1 MWTPTTREQHSRK
14 ALRYQTDLT
23 DAEWVVIEPHLPPA
37 HGTGRPRSWPMREIV
52 NGIFYVMRAGCPW
65 RLLPSDLPPWGTIY
79 RWFAKFRDDGL
90 LEKIN
95 HSLVMADRER
105 VGREASPSGAIIDSQ
120 SVKTTEAG
128 GPRGYDAGKKIKGRK
143 RHALVDTD
151 GRGLVLEA
159 HPASIQDRDGGGPL
173 LCASRGSFPFIEKVF
188 ADSGYAGEKVATA
201 TVIAVEIVRKA
212 PIRSAS
218 PSNRAA
224 GSWSAS
230 SPGSTATGDWQR
242 ISRPPSPRPA
252 PSSTPPP
259 SCSSSADWSE
269 PHDFRNRLYRFSK
282 RNRKGQ
288 NFEEAYTEWY
298 RTKGWNLEEALAKD
312 PTRKIAKQEISYWEK
327 LPRYKDATKTNAH
340 PKNRRKE
347 YYIWD
352 DGGGGRHQAEIE
364 VFDWPLQNHDKSN
377 HPRTD
382 REVAQ
387 QAQKDET
394 DRR

>member
-1 MWTPTTREQHSRK
+1 M
-14 ALRYQTDLT
+14 DG
-23 DAEWVVIEPHLPPA
+23 IN
-37 HGTGRPRSWPMREIV
+37 GRDS
-52 NGIFYVMRAGCPW
+52 PW
-65 RLLPSDLPPWGTIY
+65 RSLPSDLPPWGTIY

-201 TVIAVEIVRKA
+201 TVIAVEIVHKA

-224 GSWSAS
+224 GPWSAS

-242 ISRPPSPRPA
+242 TSRPPSPRPA

-259 SCSSSADWSE
+259 SCSSSTDWPE
-269 PHDFRNRLYRFSK
+269 PHDFRNRLLGDVENYL
-282 RNRKGQ
+282 N
-288 NFEEAYTEWY
+288 EWH
-298 RTKGWNLEEALAKD
+298 GHEGHC
-312 PTRKIAKQEISYWEK
+312 QVYW
-327 LPRYKDATKTNAH
+327 L
-340 PKNRRKE
+340 
-347 YYIWD
+347 
-352 DGGGGRHQAEIE
+352 
-364 VFDWPLQNHDKSN
+364 
-377 HPRTD
+377 
-382 REVAQ
+382 
-387 QAQKDET
+387 
-394 DRR
+394 

>member
-1 MWTPTTREQHSRK
+1 MARDGP
-14 ALRYQTDLT
+14 
-23 DAEWVVIEPHLPPA
+23 
-37 HGTGRPRSWPMREIV
+37 GSWPMREIV

-173 LCASRGSFPFIEKVF
+173 LCASRGSFPFIEKLF

-201 TVIAVEIVRKA
+201 TVIAVEIVRKSPDQVGFAVQPRRWVVERFFAWINRNRPRPLPHQCWRHYRRRIRA
-212 PIRSAS
+212 PAYPAFVGASAHVA
-218 PSNRAA
+218 NA
-224 GSWSAS
+224 
-230 SPGSTATGDWQR
+230 DK
-242 ISRPPSPRPA
+242 RPVCRDTSPR
-252 PSSTPPP
+252 
-259 SCSSSADWSE
+259 SCELLDDLVGITDS
-269 PHDFRNRLYRFSK
+269 NFSGHEL
-282 RNRKGQ
+282 GQ
-288 NFEEAYTEWY
+288 E
-298 RTKGWNLEEALAKD
+298 
-312 PTRKIAKQEISYWEK
+312 
-327 LPRYKDATKTNAH
+327 
-340 PKNRRKE
+340 
-347 YYIWD
+347 
-352 DGGGGRHQAEIE
+352 
-364 VFDWPLQNHDKSN
+364 
-377 HPRTD
+377 
-382 REVAQ
+382 
-387 QAQKDET
+387 
-394 DRR
+394 